1 MDSPRTHQSYLYAVQ
16 ALAAYYHRSPAKL
29 NLEQVKRYFVYLATE
44 KKLAWS
50 SCRLALNG
58 IRFLYLKVL
67 QWQRFDMEIPTPK
80 RKQRIPELLNRSEV
94 ADILSACKN
103 PKHRMMLSLCY
114 GCGLRVSEL
123 THLQVKDIDGERC
136 LLRIEQGK
144 GARDR
149 LLPLGPTLLYQLRDY
164 WQLCHPRTWLFPS
177 RTMDIPL
184 SENSIQKA
192 FKRAK
197 RQAGVEKMGGIHGL
211 RHAYATHQL
220 EAGIQIHRLQHLLG
234 HQDLHSTLRYV
245 HWVPSYKEGSGAH
258 DLVAGLEV
266 DHD

>member
-1 MDSPRTHQSYLYAVQ
+1 MPTLLPLWRAARTTGKQCGLTATGDYQPSLRSPW
-16 ALAAYYHRSPAKL
+16 LAA
-29 NLEQVKRYFVYLATE
+29 
-44 KKLAWS
+44 
-50 SCRLALNG
+50 
-58 IRFLYLKVL
+58 
-67 QWQRFDMEIPTPK
+67 
-80 RKQRIPELLNRSEV
+80 
-94 ADILSACKN
+94 
-103 PKHRMMLSLCY
+103 
-114 GCGLRVSEL
+114 
-123 THLQVKDIDGERC
+123 IDGERC